1 MDVQTRCLVQGKAH
15 SGVEVGGNTVS
26 VELRETAALTSPS
39 SSETNENRADKIR
52 DAVPS
57 CFIVRN
63 VSLRGK

>member
-15 SGVEVGGNTVS
+15 SGVEVDGNT
-26 VELRETAALTSPS
+26 VELRERAALTPPS

-57 CFIVRN
+57 CFIVRK
-63 VSLRGK
+63 VSLCGK